1 MGSRVY
7 RLNARVAQTI
17 TAPGRHA
24 DGGNLYLNVT
34 ATGARS
40 WVLLYKLG
48 GRQRE
53 MGLGS
58 ARDVPLARARELAA
72 SYRQALAGGR
82 DPLMVRNA
90 GKRITFGEASDQYI
104 DAMSSQW
111 RNPKH
116 VAQWRMTLREYAG
129 PIRAIPVDAVTTEDV
144 LGVLKPIWTTKPET
158 AGRVRGRIERVLDW
172 AAVKK
177 LRSGENPARWRGH
190 LDHLLPK
197 RQRLS
202 RHHRAM
208 PIDDVPVFMER
219 LAEAPGLAA
228 RGLGFLI
235 LTAARSNEVL
245 GARWPEIDFARRL
258 WTIPAARMKAT
269 REHRVPLPDRAVAI
283 LREMAAARQS
293 EFVFQGDK
301 PKRPLSTMAFAMLL
315 RRMGVDAT
323 THGFRSSFKDWATER
338 TSFPHELSEMALAH
352 AIKDKTEAAY
362 RRGDLL
368 EKRRQL
374 MTAWARF
381 CASGSAAGK
390 VVTLRG

>member
-1 MGSRVY
+1 M
-7 RLNARVAQTI
+7 
-17 TAPGRHA
+17 
-24 DGGNLYLNVT
+24 
-34 ATGARS
+34 
-40 WVLLYKLG
+40 
-48 GRQRE
+48 
-53 MGLGS
+53 
-58 ARDVPLARARELAA
+58 
-72 SYRQALAGGR
+72 
-82 DPLMVRNA
+82 
-90 GKRITFGEASDQYI
+90 
-104 DAMSSQW
+104 
-111 RNPKH
+111 
-116 VAQWRMTLREYAG
+116 
-129 PIRAIPVDAVTTEDV
+129 
-144 LGVLKPIWTTKPET
+144 
-158 AGRVRGRIERVLDW
+158 
-172 AAVKK
+172 
-177 LRSGENPARWRGH
+177 
-190 LDHLLPK
+190 
-197 RQRLS
+197 
-202 RHHRAM
+202 
-208 PIDDVPVFMER
+208 
-219 LAEAPGLAA
+219 
-228 RGLGFLI
+228 
-235 LTAARSNEVL
+235 L

>member
-72 SYRQALAGGR
+72 SYRQALAEGR

-90 GKRITFGEASDQYI
+90 AKRITFGEASDQYI

-177 LRSGENPARWRGH
+177 LRTGENPARWRGH

-202 RHHRAM
+202 RGIIGQCR
-208 PIDDVPVFMER
+208 
-219 LAEAPGLAA
+219 
-228 RGLGFLI
+228 
-235 LTAARSNEVL
+235 
-245 GARWPEIDFARRL
+245 
-258 WTIPAARMKAT
+258 
-269 REHRVPLPDRAVAI
+269 
-283 LREMAAARQS
+283 
-293 EFVFQGDK
+293 
-301 PKRPLSTMAFAMLL
+301 
-315 RRMGVDAT
+315 
-323 THGFRSSFKDWATER
+323 
-338 TSFPHELSEMALAH
+338 
-352 AIKDKTEAAY
+352 
-362 RRGDLL
+362 
-368 EKRRQL
+368 L
-374 MTAWARF
+374 MTFRF
-381 CASGSAAGK
+381 SWSA
-390 VVTLRG
+390 